1 MVCFTVEGS
10 ISLEKETNDD
20 KLCPRLLSH
29 ETLLFL
35 HNEEAKEKS
44 LSPFLHELFKPPLL
58 LLIKTGK
65 TALKRKDL
73 IVTLVNI
80 IYLFITQFNYTDD
93 QRIIIIIIIIIII
106 GHQQK

>member
-1 MVCFTVEGS
+1 MQSKPTKGVDVSALKCPKDDFMVCFTVEGS

-44 LSPFLHELFKPPLL
+44 LSLFLHELFKPPLL

-80 IYLFITQFNYTDD
+80 IYLFIYS
-93 QRIIIIIIIIIII
+93 I
-106 GHQQK
+106 